1 MPSQYSIGDEGLQAS
16 PAVAQSLSHQLTNFV
31 HPLLSWLDALLDH
44 RLVHTFLATLHV
56 LLEFRHRSNGLLLS
70 ELGAYLASPDHAPA
84 GTKRL
89 SNLLRSARW
98 TAQLIER
105 FLWQQAEN
113 RLAALE
119 QAGEEGLL
127 LWDESVIE
135 KPESIALEGLCAVR
149 SSKARRLK
157 RIKPGYYNP
166 PGGPPIFVPGMNW
179 LAVLLLGRQGPPTL
193 VAMRWWTTR
202 GVFAI
207 GGREL
212 ETGLLD
218 ACAQAWGRR
227 LLHIFDRGF
236 AGSPW
241 IGLCLARC
249 LRVLMRWPKA
259 YQLRDAQGNRRKAW
273 QITRGKR
280 SWAQREVWDGRRK
293 QWFQAGVLAV
303 PVQHPDY
310 AQHLWL
316 VVSRPGKGQ
325 PPWYLL
331 TTEPIYNEADAW
343 NIVFAYA
350 RRWQIEMTFRFEK
363 SELGCESP
371 RLWRWEN
378 RLKLLLMVS
387 LVYAFLLTLLDEA
400 SERLRTW
407 LLRYWCHRTGKRCR
421 QTTTPLYRLRWAIS
435 RLWLTYAPSPLTPRL
450 LNSG

>member
-1 MPSQYSIGDEGLQAS
+1 MSSQYSIGEEGLQAS
-16 PAVAQSLSHQLTNFV
+16 PVVAQFLSHQLTTFV
-31 HPLLSWLDALLDH
+31 HPLLIWLDARLDL

-56 LLEFRHRSNGLLLS
+56 LLEFRHRNNGLLLS

-89 SNLLRSARW
+89 SNLVRSSKW
-98 TAQLIER
+98 TPQLIER
-105 FLWQQAEN
+105 FLWQQADQ

-119 QAGEEGLL
+119 QAGEAGLL

-135 KPESIALEGLCAVR
+135 KPESIAMEGLCAVQ

-166 PGGPPIFVPGMNW
+166 PGGPPIFVPGLHW

-193 VAMRWWTTR
+193 AAMRWWTTR
-202 GVFAI
+202 GSLAQA
-207 GGREL
+207 GRDL

-218 ACAQAWGRR
+218 ACVATWERR

-236 AGSPW
+236 AGRPW
-241 IGLCLARC
+241 IGLCLERSV
-249 LRVLMRWPKA
+249 RFLMRWLKD
-259 YQLRDAQGNRRKAW
+259 YKLRDAQGNNRKAW

-280 SWAQREVWDGRRK
+280 AWAPRQVWDGRR
-293 QWFQAGVLAV
+293 QHWFQAGVVAV
-303 PVQHPDY
+303 PVRHPEY
-310 AQHLWL
+310 EQALWL

-331 TTEPIYNEADAW
+331 TTESILTEQDAW
-343 NIVFAYA
+343 SIVFAYA
-350 RRWQIEMTFRFEK
+350 RRWQIEMTWRYNK
-363 SELGCESP
+363 SELAGESP
-371 RLWRWEN
+371 RLWSWEN

-387 LVYAFLLTLLDEA
+387 LVYAFLLTLLDERTEA
-400 SERLRTW
+400 LRLW

-421 QTTTPLYRLRWAIS
+421 ETTTPLYRLRWAIS
-435 RLWLTYAPSPLTPRL
+435 RLWLTYAPSLLRPRL

>member
-1 MPSQYSIGDEGLQAS
+1 MQLQYSIESQGLQAS
-16 PAVAQSLSHQLTNFV
+16 ARMAQELSSQLTTFV
-31 HPLLSWLDALLDH
+31 QPLLVRLDALLDL

-56 LLEFRHRSNGLLLS
+56 LLQFRHRNNGLLLS

-89 SNLLRSARW
+89 SNLLRSCKW
-98 TAQLIER
+98 TSQLIED
-105 FLWQQAEN
+105 FLWHQADQ
-113 RLAALE
+113 RLADLE
-119 QAGEEGLL
+119 QAGEDGLL

-135 KPESIALEGLCAVR
+135 KPESLALEGLCAVR

-157 RIKPGYYNP
+157 RIKPGYYHP

-179 LAVLLLGRQGPPTL
+179 LSLLLLGRQGPPVL
-193 VAMRWWTTR
+193 VAMKWWTTR
-202 GVFAI
+202 GLFAQT
-207 GGREL
+207 GRQV
-212 ETGLLD
+212 ETGVLD
-218 ACAQAWGRR
+218 VCVAAWGRR

-241 IGLCLARC
+241 VGLCLERS
-249 LRVLMRWPKA
+249 LRFLLRWPKD
-259 YQLRDAQGNRRKAW
+259 YKLCDGQGNKRKAW

-280 SWAQREVWDGRRK
+280 SWAQRQVWDGRRK

-303 PVQHPDY
+303 PVRHPDY
-310 AQHLWL
+310 QQALWL

-331 TTEPIYNEADAW
+331 TTDPIGSEEDAW
-343 NIVFAYA
+343 NVVFAYA

-363 SELGCESP
+363 SELASESP
-371 RLWRWEN
+371 RVWSWEN

-387 LVYAFLLTLLDEA
+387 LVYAFLLTFLTEQA
-400 SERLRTW
+400 AELRAW

-421 QTTTPLYRLRWAIS
+421 LAATPLYRLHWAIS
-435 RLWLTYAPSPLTPRL
+435 RLWLTYAPSLLRFPL